1 MSISTKEEL
10 QFLLHRGLEIEKKFE
25 SISAW
30 DGFVTVDSDNR
41 KTVLTLARDSHMHR
55 LDLEKLLETLNLEAA
70 TNEISD
76 ATFDFGGMLD
86 AEILQKII
94 AQDEIAADLY
104 TELAEK
110 TDPKLVAALSGL
122 KNVEF
127 FYKTL
132 EHIVEDEKRHMHMV
146 KALTGT
152 ITRIL

>member
-1 MSISTKEEL
+1 
-10 QFLLHRGLEIEKKFE
+10 
-25 SISAW
+25 
-30 DGFVTVDSDNR
+30 
-41 KTVLTLARDSHMHR
+41 MHR
-55 LDLEKLLETLNLEAA
+55 FDLEKLLETLNLEAA
-70 TNEISD
+70 TNEIPD
-76 ATFDFGGMLD
+76 AKFDFGGMLD

-94 AQDEIAADLY
+94 ARDEIAADLY

-132 EHIVEDEKRHMHMV
+132 EHIVEDEKKHMHMV
-146 KALTGT
+146 NALTGT

>member
-25 SISAW
+25 AISVW
-30 DGFVTVDSDNR
+30 EGFVTVDSDNR
-41 KTVLTLARDSHMHR
+41 KTVLTIARDSHMHR

-70 TNEISD
+70 TNEIPD

-132 EHIVEDEKRHMHMV
+132 EHIVEDEKKHMHMV